1 MDAIVAVYSDWGIG
15 DGQTQPVV
23 LKADRRHFK
32 ELTMGRTVIVGRK
45 TFEDFPGGKPLPG
58 RRNIVVSRSCPE
70 IPGAEVAASAEEA
83 LDMISEG
90 EACFVI
96 GGAGIF
102 RLFYP
107 VLDRVFLT
115 RIDCAPA
122 STAFFPDLDS
132 SPCWVCTD
140 AGENMSENGIGYR
153 FCTYERIKKEDL

>member
-32 ELTMGRTVIVGRK
+32 ELTMGSTVIVGRK

-58 RRNIVVSRSCPE
+58 RRNIVVSRSCPD
-70 IPGAEVAASAEEA
+70 IPGAEIARSAEEA
-83 LDMISEG
+83 LEMVSGDSR
-90 EACFVI
+90 CFVI

-107 VLDRVFLT
+107 LLDRVYLT
-115 RIDCAPA
+115 RLSCTPV
-122 STAFFPDLDS
+122 STAFFPDLES
-132 SPCWVCTD
+132 SPCWCCTD
-140 AGENMSENGIGYR
+140 FGEESAEGGVSYR
-153 FCTYERIKKEDL
+153 FCTYERIKKEEL